1 MKILLAGYNVDTG
14 VIEELKKNSPPRE
27 DVTPETLSAAYARI
41 SRDPRSI
48 DELRTAARQEV
59 EKSRK
64 SNSAIIFKMGHHSV
78 AEHAV
83 FNFDL
88 IGVSRLAVEFI
99 EHFRLCS
106 FTEKS
111 QRYITLGDDHVIP
124 KEIQNKEIRSKYIEI
139 LREQNGL
146 YHKLNERLQK
156 HVVEKH
162 KDLAADP
169 KSGSLLEGWA
179 KEDARYI
186 TSLATEAQLGL
197 TINARNLELFLRRAG
212 SQKLTE
218 IKELAKQMYLLVEK
232 IAPSIILFT
241 QANDFDAKTYDE
253 IKAKISNFQF
263 PMSNAGTQIQ
273 KDVVLVEHTKDADDV
288 LAASLL
294 YAVSK
299 DPYDSCVS
307 AAKKMSSEEKKELV
321 KASCRHMELFD
332 TTLREYENVNF
343 TFDVALSSSCFAQ
356 LKRHRMATIIA
367 KDYDIDL
374 GVTIPPSI
382 KEVGMEKAFM
392 EVTDRTERVY
402 EEIKKENPLAAPY
415 VLTNAHKRRI
425 LFSCNARELY
435 HVSRLREDTHAQW
448 DIQNISGLMS
458 QEARKA
464 APIACMFIGGK
475 DGYPGIYTKS
485 FGHPPKIT

>member
-1 MKILLAGYNVDTG
+1 MKILLAGYNVDAE
-14 VIEELKKNSPPRE
+14 VLEELKKNSPQRQ

-41 SRDPRSI
+41 SRDPRPI
-48 DELRTAARQEV
+48 DELRKAAREEV
-59 EKSRK
+59 EKTRK
-64 SNSAIIFKMGHHSV
+64 SNSTIIFKMGHHSV

-88 IGVSRLAVEFI
+88 IGISRLAVEFI

-124 KEIQNKEIRSKYIEI
+124 EEIRGSEIQSKYIEI

-146 YHKLNERLQK
+146 YHRLNEKLRK
-156 HVVEKH
+156 YVFEKH
-162 KDLAADP
+162 KGLAADP
-169 KSGSLLEGWA
+169 KNRNLLEGWA

-197 TINARNLELFLRRAG
+197 TMNARNLELFLRRAK
-212 SQKLTE
+212 SQKLAE
-218 IKELAKQMYLLVEK
+218 IKELAEQMYALVEK

-241 QANDFDAKTYDE
+241 EANDYDAKTYDD
-253 IKAKISNFQF
+253 IKTRISNFQF
-263 PMSNAGTQIQ
+263 PISNVQSQTSN
-273 KDVVLVEHTKDADDV
+273 DVTLVEHTKDADDV

-299 DPYDSCVS
+299 EPYDSCMV
-307 AAKKMSSEEKKELV
+307 AMKKMSAEEKKELV
-321 KASCRHMELFD
+321 KASCRHMELYD

-343 TFDVALSSSCFAQ
+343 TFDVILSSSCFAQ
-356 LKRHRMATIIA
+356 LKRHRMSTIIA
-367 KDYDIDL
+367 KDYDTEL

-382 KEVGMEKAFM
+382 KETGMEKAFM
-392 EVTDRTERVY
+392 EVAEKTEKVY
-402 EEIKKENPLAAPY
+402 RQMQKESPLAAPY
-415 VLTNAHKRRI
+415 VLTNAHRRRV

-435 HVSRLREDTHAQW
+435 HVSRLREDAHAQW
-448 DIQNISGLMS
+448 DIQNLSRLMS
-458 QEARKA
+458 QEAKKT
-464 APIACMFIGGK
+464 APLTCLFLGGK
-475 DGYPGIYTKS
+475 DAYSEIRRMNFAS
-485 FGHPPKIT
+485 